1 MSQPNVT
8 GLIPRVYMW
17 LPILMALLSSA
28 LTLLWLLSRPSILS
42 EGQAYP
48 HAAVGVQAEPQQ
60 QTQSPLADSGLSPI
74 FTAEVQRW
82 RSDILRWSDTYN
94 LDPNLV
100 ATVMQIES
108 CGHPSVISSSG
119 AIGLFQVMPFHFLP
133 NEDPFDPE
141 TNATRGLE
149 YLARGISLSEGINDL
164 ALAGYNGG
172 HGVIGLDFPQWPSET
187 QRYVTWGRGILD
199 DIASGVSQ
207 SPSLQAWLQAGG
219 ERLCRSA
226 SRVTVSRT
234 SAITP

>member
-1 MSQPNVT
+1 M
-8 GLIPRVYMW
+8 IPHVYMW
-17 LPILMALLSSA
+17 LPIMLAALSAALS
-28 LTLLWLLSRPSILS
+28 LLWLFSRPSVLS
-42 EGQAYP
+42 DGQT
-48 HAAVGVQAEPQQ
+48 HHLAAVGNQTEPIQQAF
-60 QTQSPLADSGLSPI
+60 SSSADSGLSPI

-82 RSDILRWSDTYN
+82 RSDILHWSDIYD

-141 TNATRGLE
+141 TNAKRGLE
-149 YLARGISLSEGINDL
+149 YLRRGIGLSEGRLDL

-172 HGVIGLDFPQWPSET
+172 HGVIGLDFAQWPSET

-199 DIASGVSQ
+199 DIESGFAQ
-207 SPSLQAWLQAGG
+207 SPNLQAWLQAGG
-219 ERLCRSA
+219 ERLCSSA
-226 SRVTVSRT
+226 SKVTISRT